1 MNNERKSQVS
11 VGLTKE
17 EKTLLLKTSFQQNR
31 SVSQVMR
38 FAVKKYL
45 DLITNPMESHLES
58 HSVEDTFSRL
68 AIQIARNA
76 DILNAMQIILI
87 EAKILKEDQPFQICY
102 FSDNIGKITGYDRFD
117 LLDHDF
123 LQSRIHPDDQSESIF
138 QPTRQSKWEKSF
150 RFKKPD
156 GNYAQTRASFLITDE
171 INLLGTWQFI

>member
-76 DILNAMQIILI
+76 DILNAMSLEEVNSIASTKIKPNEMAVVIVGNTYLI
-87 EAKILKEDQPFQICY
+87 KKKLENLVTKQDGI
-102 FSDNIGKITGYDRFD
+102 RFN
-117 LLDHDF
+117 
-123 LQSRIHPDDQSESIF
+123 
-138 QPTRQSKWEKSF
+138 
-150 RFKKPD
+150 FKL
-156 GNYAQTRASFLITDE
+156 TE
-171 INLLGTWQFI
+171 IKY

>member
-1 MNNERKSQVS
+1 
-11 VGLTKE
+11 
-17 EKTLLLKTSFQQNR
+17 
-31 SVSQVMR
+31 
-38 FAVKKYL
+38 
-45 DLITNPMESHLES
+45 MEGHLAS

-87 EAKILKEDQPFQICY
+87 EAKILKEDQPFQISN
-102 FSDNIGKITGYDRFD
+102 FSNNFGKITGYDRFD

-138 QPTRQSKWEKSF
+138 QPTHQSKWVKNF

-156 GNYAQTRASFLITDE
+156 GHYAQTRASFLITDE
-171 INLLGTWQFI
+171 TNLLGTWQFIWTYSR

>member
-38 FAVKKYL
+38 FAIKKYL

-76 DILNAMQIILI
+76 DILNAMQIILF
-87 EAKILKEDQPFQICY
+87 EAKILKQDQPFQICY

-138 QPTRQSKWEKSF
+138 PTHSTIKMGKEF
-150 RFKKPD
+150 
-156 GNYAQTRASFLITDE
+156 
-171 INLLGTWQFI
+171 